1 MSYNHPGKLTIAPDF
16 DWITGDNIGFDVVAN
31 LLKLFLWMEW
41 MKIMK
46 HWYKNTFFGS
56 SLLPKSLPISLPL
69 PSHPSIPPSLP
80 LSLPLSLS
88 SFLLCQSHCTISLID
103 WLLLVKVYPNL
114 IQVIVIGTVL
124 LQRDGKVMLS
134 PLNKAVAQRDT

>member
-1 MSYNHPGKLTIAPDF
+1 MSYNHPGKVTIAPDF

-46 HWYKNTFFGS
+46 HWYKNTFFWVFFTS
-56 SLLPKSLPISLPL
+56 FLRVFLSPSFFPPL
-69 PSHPSIPPSLP
+69 HPSLP

-88 SFLLCQSHCTISLID
+88 SFLLCQSHCTISLTD